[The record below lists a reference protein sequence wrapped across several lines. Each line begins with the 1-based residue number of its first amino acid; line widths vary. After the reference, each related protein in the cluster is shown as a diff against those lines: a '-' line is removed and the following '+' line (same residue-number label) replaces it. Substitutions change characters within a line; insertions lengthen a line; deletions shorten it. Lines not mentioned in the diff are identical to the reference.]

1 MSQPLHDALIEIAE
15 AYARVRTL
23 TPHARHWVEAHVT
36 VAQVRLWCD
45 GVLEVPPH
53 VISDLLPEMLTT
65 GLKLIPPPIA
75 GFSTANKWGR
85 SSTSFAC
92 VHINPHR
99 KPNQVLPTFSSSP

>member
-65 GLKLIPPPIA
+65 GLKLIPA
-75 GFSTANKWGR
+75 THR
-85 SSTSFAC
+85 R
-92 VHINPHR
+92 VLHR
-99 KPNQVLPTFSSSP
+99 KQVGPIQYVLRVCPH

>member
-1 MSQPLHDALIEIAE
+1 MSLPLHDAMIEIAE

-53 VISDLLPEMLTT
+53 VISDLLLAMLTT
-65 GLKLIPPPIA
+65 GLKLVPEAHRRVI
-75 GFSTANKWGR
+75 
-85 SSTSFAC
+85 
-92 VHINPHR
+92 HR
-99 KPNQVLPTFSSSP
+99 KQIAAQQYVLRVSPH